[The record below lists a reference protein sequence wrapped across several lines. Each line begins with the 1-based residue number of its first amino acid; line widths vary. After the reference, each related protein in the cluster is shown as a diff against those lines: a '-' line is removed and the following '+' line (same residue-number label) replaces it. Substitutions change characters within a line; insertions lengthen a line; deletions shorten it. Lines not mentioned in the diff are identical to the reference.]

1 MSADVIMFIPKANLE
16 RDALIQTARANDESV
31 FPTSRSI
38 SADELLMDHAD
49 TGDLGMPSD
58 SAYCAP
64 DSDPA

>member
-1 MSADVIMFIPKANLE
+1 MADIVQFTPRAQLD
-16 RDALIQTARANDESV
+16 RDALIQQARANYESV

-38 SADELLMDHAD
+38 SAHELLMDHAD